1 MGGSADEAI
10 RGTAY
15 DVFNI
20 QPVEPAER
28 RTQIMK
34 TIRNTVLTAILT
46 LVIAAGA
53 YLTAVPMPA
62 MAAQT
67 APAGCPVAG
76 ASMLTTQQLRAMLD
90 ARYLYRVGLPR

>member
-1 MGGSADEAI
+1 MVTNARHGVAPRVRAAKMSVRSVDSSAARADLATN
-10 RGTAY
+10 GKA
-15 DVFNI
+15 
-20 QPVEPAER
+20 
-28 RTQIMK
+28 
-34 TIRNTVLTAILT
+34 
-46 LVIAAGA
+46 
-53 YLTAVPMPA
+53 PA